1 MKTVL
6 TIAGV
11 DSGGGA
17 GIAADLK
24 TFAALGVHGTCVIT
38 SVTAQN
44 TRGVLNS
51 FDIPVE
57 FIKEQFDAVVSDIRI
72 DYVKTGML
80 SSPDI
85 VRAVADLMRKQKLP
99 LVIDPVMAAEAG
111 GKLLRDEAVAV
122 LIEELLPFASVIT
135 PNVFEAERLSGLKIK
150 DIKGAEKAAKKIH
163 ELGAKA
169 VIVTGGHLQGTDVLY
184 ADDVFTHIKGK
195 LLKGGT
201 HGSGCTHSAAL
212 TAELARGTPLID
224 AADRAKKFVE
234 YAITT
239 SVKIGGGAAPV
250 NQFGHTMEDS
260 ERYKVLKNVE
270 EAVDMIETKMS
281 AELISEVGC
290 NIAMGI
296 SNASLVSDVAAVS
309 GRIVRLKGSPHA
321 VGCVTF
327 GASSHIARIV
337 LTAMQFDSSMKAA
350 MNIRYS
356 KVALAACKELRLRM
370 ASFSRE
376 DEPEGVSTMEWGV
389 AEAIKKEG
397 RVPDVIYDKGGVG
410 KEAMIRLLGKDA
422 IEVACRAIDISGA
435 MAVGGTKIIPL
446 YKYVNHVY
454 YGGQT

>member
-17 GIAADLK
+17 GVAADLK
-24 TFAALGVHGTCVIT
+24 TFAALGVHGTCIIT

-44 TRGVLNS
+44 TIGVLDS

-72 DYVKTGML
+72 DYAKTGML

-85 VRAVADLMRKQKLP
+85 VRTVASLVKKHKLP

-111 GKLLRDEAVAV
+111 GKLLRGEAVSV
-122 LIEELLPFASVIT
+122 LIEELLPLASVIT

-150 DIKGAEKAAKKIH
+150 DINGAEKAAGKIH

-184 ADDVFTHIKGK
+184 ADGEFTRIEGK
-195 LLKGGT
+195 LLEGGT

-212 TAELARGTPLID
+212 TAELAQGTPLIE
-224 AADRAKKFVE
+224 AAHRAKRFVE
-234 YAITT
+234 NSIVAG
-239 SVKIGGGAAPV
+239 VKIGVGAAPV
-250 NQFGHTMEDS
+250 NQLGHLRAES
-260 ERYKVLKNVE
+260 GKYRVIKNVE

-281 AELISEVGC
+281 AELIPEVGC

-296 SNASLVSDVAAVS
+296 PNATSISDVAAVS
-309 GRIVRLKGSPHA
+309 GRIVRLNGSPHA
-321 VGCVTF
+321 VGCVAF
-327 GASSHIARIV
+327 RASSHIARIV
-337 LTAMQFDSSMKAA
+337 LTAMRFDTSMRAA
-350 MNIRYS
+350 MNIRCS
-356 KVALAACKELRLRM
+356 GEALTACKELGLGM

-389 AEAIKKEG
+389 AEAVKKEG
-397 RVPDVIYDKGGVG
+397 RVPDVIYDTGAVG

-422 IEVACRAIDISGA
+422 KEVAGRAINLSGV
-435 MAVGGTKIIPL
+435 MTGK
-446 YKYVNHVY
+446 
-454 YGGQT
+454 

>member
-1 MKTVL
+1 MLAIIYRMKTVL

-17 GIAADLK
+17 GVAADLK

-57 FIKEQFDAVVSDIRI
+57 FIKEQFDAIISDISI

-85 VRAVADLMRKQKLP
+85 VRAVAGMIRKQKLP

-111 GKLLRDEAVAV
+111 GKLLRDEAVGV
-122 LIEELLPFASVIT
+122 LIEELLPLASVIT
-135 PNVFEAERLSGLKIK
+135 PNVFEAELLSGLKIK
-150 DIKGAEKAAKKIH
+150 DIKDAEKAAKKIH
-163 ELGAKA
+163 GLGAKA
-169 VIVTGGHLQGTDVLY
+169 VIVTGGHLKGTDVLF
-184 ADDVFTHIKGK
+184 ADDLFTHIEGK

-212 TAELARGTPLID
+212 TAELARGAPLID
-224 AADRAKKFVE
+224 AARSAKKFVE
-234 YAITT
+234 HAITAGE
-239 SVKIGGGAAPV
+239 KIGGGVAPV
-250 NQFGHTMEDS
+250 NQFGQMLAES
-260 ERYKVLKNVE
+260 ERYEVLKNIE
-270 EAVDMIETKMS
+270 EAVEMIEDKLP
-281 AELISEVGC
+281 AGLIPEVGC

-321 VGCVTF
+321 VGGVAF

-337 LTAMQFDSSMKAA
+337 LTAMQFDGKMRAA

-356 KVALAACKELRLRM
+356 REALAACEELGLCM

-389 AEAIKKEG
+389 AEVIKKEG
-397 RVPDVIYDKGGVG
+397 RVPDVIYDRGGVG
-410 KEAMIRLLGKDA
+410 KEAMIRLLGGMLGRLR
-422 IEVACRAIDISGA
+422 E
-435 MAVGGTKIIPL
+435 
-446 YKYVNHVY
+446 
-454 YGGQT
+454 GQLG